1 MDTVIS
7 GTDIAISVLSLIAGV
22 GVFLIACTMMS
33 SSLEAL
39 GSRKL
44 KALFSKTANNKLV
57 GVGIGTVTTAL
68 IQSSS
73 ATSVMVIGF
82 VSAGVMSLTQA
93 STIIFGANIGT
104 TVTGQL
110 VALGMFGEGVS
121 TSVIFGSLAG
131 VGAFILAFAKK
142 DKLKNI
148 GGILAG
154 FGMLF
159 AGLSVMGNAMEF
171 FSEMEEV
178 KEFLSSFKNPWLLI
192 LIGTLITAL
201 IQSSS
206 VMTSMVITMVVTG
219 LITLNQ
225 GVYITMGAN
234 IGTCITA
241 LLAGI
246 TSNKDAKRTALIHVL
261 FNVSG
266 VIIFMIAD
274 FFVKLGGLNYG
285 TLLEKIFPNAPQLQ
299 MAMFHTFF
307 NVVTVIIILPFT
319 GLLVKAVT
327 KILPDNSNENKE
339 IRFKYLDEHLLATP
353 SIATMEVKN
362 ELLDMAKIS
371 NENFNVACETILLKS
386 FKNKEKFEKNE
397 KRLNFL
403 NKGINAFI
411 VKLLN
416 TDLSEKDRAYLSSA
430 IRTAS
435 DLERVGDYAENITE
449 YFKKLKETESTF
461 SSNALNEL
469 ENLRQTVNTLYE
481 NVLKVYGDGD
491 KHSYEQVF
499 ALEEKIDELTDTMA
513 EKHIKRLENNE
524 CTTEVG
530 ARFLSLSSDV
540 ERIADHYVNV
550 AKSIKS
556 FL

>member
-1 MDTVIS
+1 MDKVA
-7 GTDIAISVLSLIAGV
+7 IATSILSLVAGV

-44 KALFSKTANNKLV
+44 KALFSKTAKNKLV
-57 GVGIGTVTTAL
+57 GVGIGTVTTAV

-82 VSAGVMSLTQA
+82 VSAGVMTLAQA
-93 STIIFGANIGT
+93 ATIIFGANIGT

-110 VALGMFGEGVS
+110 VALGMFGNGIS
-121 TSVIFGSLAG
+121 TSVIFGALAG

-159 AGLSVMGNAMEF
+159 AGLTMMGDAMEF
-171 FSEMEEV
+171 FSEMDSV
-178 KEFLSSFKNPWLLI
+178 KDFLASFKNPWLLI
-192 LIGTLITAL
+192 LIGTILTAL

-206 VMTSMVITMVVTG
+206 VMTSMVITMVVSG
-219 LITLNQ
+219 LITLKQ

-246 TSNKDAKRTALIHVL
+246 TGTRDAKRTSLIHVF

-266 VIIFMIAD
+266 VIMFMIAD
-274 FFVKLGGLNYG
+274 LFLGLGNVSYG
-285 TLLEKIFPNAPQLQ
+285 ALLQKAFPDAPQLQ
-299 MAMFHTFF
+299 MAMFHTIF
-307 NVVTVIIILPFT
+307 NVATVIVILPFT
-319 GLLVKAVT
+319 NILVKAVT
-327 KILPDNSNENKE
+327 KILPDKPEEKQE
-339 IRFKYLDEHLLATP
+339 IHFKYLDEHLLATP

-362 ELLDMAKIS
+362 EILNMAEIS
-371 NENFNVACETILLKS
+371 LENFNIACESIRLKN
-386 FKNKEKFEKNE
+386 FKDKEKFEQNE
-397 KRLNFL
+397 KTLNFV
-403 NKGINAFI
+403 NKGINSFV

-416 TDLSEKDRAYLSSA
+416 TELSERDRAYLSSSL
-430 IRTAS
+430 RTAS
-435 DLERVGDYAENITE
+435 DLEIVGDYAVSMTE
-449 YFKKLKETESTF
+449 YLEKLIEIGCMF
-461 SSNALNEL
+461 SSGAINEILSLNEI
-469 ENLRQTVNTLYE
+469 VNELYE
-481 NVLKVYGDGD
+481 NVLKTYRDGD
-491 KHSYEQVF
+491 RNTLKKVF
-499 ALEEKIDELTDTMA
+499 ELEENIDDLSEKMA
-513 EKHIKRLENNE
+513 ENHIKRLEKNE
-524 CTTEVG
+524 CTPEVG
-530 ARFLSLSSDV
+530 ARFLSLSSDI

-556 FL
+556 FS

>member
-1 MDTVIS
+1 MDKVA
-7 GTDIAISVLSLIAGV
+7 IATSILSLVAGV

-44 KALFSKTANNKLV
+44 KALFSKTAKNKLV
-57 GVGIGTVTTAL
+57 GVGIGTVTTAV

-82 VSAGVMSLTQA
+82 VSAGVMTLAQA
-93 STIIFGANIGT
+93 ATIIFGANIGT

-110 VALGMFGEGVS
+110 VALGMFGNGIS
-121 TSVIFGSLAG
+121 TSVIFGALAG

-159 AGLSVMGNAMEF
+159 AGLTMMGDAMEF
-171 FSEMEEV
+171 FSEMDSV
-178 KEFLSSFKNPWLLI
+178 KDFLASFKNPWLLI
-192 LIGTLITAL
+192 LIGTILTAL

-206 VMTSMVITMVVTG
+206 VMTSMVITMVVSG
-219 LITLNQ
+219 LITLKQ

-246 TSNKDAKRTALIHVL
+246 TGTRDAKRTSLIHVF

-266 VIIFMIAD
+266 VIMFMIAD
-274 FFVKLGGLNYG
+274 LFLGLGNVSYG
-285 TLLEKIFPNAPQLQ
+285 ALLQKAFPDAPQLQ
-299 MAMFHTFF
+299 MAMFHTIF
-307 NVVTVIIILPFT
+307 NVATVIVILPFT
-319 GLLVKAVT
+319 NLLVKAVT
-327 KILPDNSNENKE
+327 KILPDKPEEKQE
-339 IRFKYLDEHLLATP
+339 IHFKYLDEHLLATP

-362 ELLDMAKIS
+362 EILNMAEIS
-371 NENFNVACETILLKS
+371 LENFNIACESIRLKN
-386 FKNKEKFEKNE
+386 FKDKEKFEQNE
-397 KRLNFL
+397 KTLNFV
-403 NKGINAFI
+403 NRGINSFV

-416 TDLSEKDRAYLSSA
+416 TELSERDRAYLSSSL
-430 IRTAS
+430 RTAS
-435 DLERVGDYAENITE
+435 DLEIVGDYAVSMTE
-449 YFKKLKETESTF
+449 YLEKLIEIGCMF
-461 SSNALNEL
+461 SSGAINEILSLNEI
-469 ENLRQTVNTLYE
+469 VNELYE
-481 NVLKVYGDGD
+481 NVLKTYRDGD
-491 KHSYEQVF
+491 RNTLKKVF
-499 ALEEKIDELTDTMA
+499 ELEENIDDLSEKMA
-513 EKHIKRLENNE
+513 ENHIKRLEKNE
-524 CTTEVG
+524 CTPEVG
-530 ARFLSLSSDV
+530 ARFLSLSSDI

-556 FL
+556 FS

>member
-1 MDTVIS
+1 MDKVA
-7 GTDIAISVLSLIAGV
+7 IATSILSLVAGV

-44 KALFSKTANNKLV
+44 KALFSKTAKNKLV
-57 GVGIGTVTTAL
+57 GVGIGTVTTAV

-82 VSAGVMSLTQA
+82 VSAGVMTLAQA
-93 STIIFGANIGT
+93 ATIIFGANIGT

-110 VALGMFGEGVS
+110 VALGMFGNGIS
-121 TSVIFGSLAG
+121 TSVIFGALAG

-159 AGLSVMGNAMEF
+159 AGLTMMGDAMEF
-171 FSEMEEV
+171 FSEMDSV
-178 KEFLSSFKNPWLLI
+178 KDFLASFKNPWLLI
-192 LIGTLITAL
+192 LIGTFLTAL

-206 VMTSMVITMVVTG
+206 VMTSMVITMVVSG
-219 LITLNQ
+219 LITLKQ

-246 TSNKDAKRTALIHVL
+246 TGTRDAKRTSLIHVF

-266 VIIFMIAD
+266 VIMFMITD
-274 FFVKLGGLNYG
+274 LFLGLGNVSYG
-285 TLLEKIFPNAPQLQ
+285 ALLQKAFPDAPQLQ
-299 MAMFHTFF
+299 MAMFHTIF
-307 NVVTVIIILPFT
+307 NVATVIVILPFT
-319 GLLVKAVT
+319 NLLVKAVT
-327 KILPDNSNENKE
+327 KILPDKPEEKQE
-339 IRFKYLDEHLLATP
+339 IHFKYLDEHLLATP

-362 ELLDMAKIS
+362 EILNMAEIS
-371 NENFNVACETILLKS
+371 LENFNIACESIRLKN
-386 FKNKEKFEKNE
+386 FKDKEKFEQNE
-397 KRLNFL
+397 KTLNFV
-403 NKGINAFI
+403 NRGINSFV

-416 TDLSEKDRAYLSSA
+416 TELSERDRAYLSSSL
-430 IRTAS
+430 RTAS
-435 DLERVGDYAENITE
+435 DLEIVGDYAVSMTE
-449 YFKKLKETESTF
+449 YLEKLIEIGCMF
-461 SSNALNEL
+461 SSGAINEILSLNEI
-469 ENLRQTVNTLYE
+469 VNELYE
-481 NVLKVYGDGD
+481 NVLKTYRDGD
-491 KHSYEQVF
+491 RNTLKKVF
-499 ALEEKIDELTDTMA
+499 ELEENIDDLSEKMA
-513 EKHIKRLENNE
+513 ENHIKRLEKNE
-524 CTTEVG
+524 CTPEVG
-530 ARFLSLSSDV
+530 ARFLSLSSDI

-556 FL
+556 FS

>member
-1 MDTVIS
+1 MDKVT
-7 GTDIAISVLSLIAGV
+7 IATSILSLVAGV

-44 KALFSKTANNKLV
+44 KALFSKTAKNKLV
-57 GVGIGTVTTAL
+57 GVGIGTVTTAV

-82 VSAGVMSLTQA
+82 VSAGVMTLAQA
-93 STIIFGANIGT
+93 ATIIFGANIGT

-110 VALGMFGEGVS
+110 VALGMFGNGIS
-121 TSVIFGSLAG
+121 TSVIFGALAG

-159 AGLSVMGNAMEF
+159 AGLTMMGDAMEF
-171 FSEMEEV
+171 FSEMDSV
-178 KEFLSSFKNPWLLI
+178 KDFLASFKNPWLLI
-192 LIGTLITAL
+192 LIGTILTAL

-206 VMTSMVITMVVTG
+206 VMTSMVITMVVSG
-219 LITLNQ
+219 LITLKQ

-246 TSNKDAKRTALIHVL
+246 TGTRDAKRTSLIHVF

-266 VIIFMIAD
+266 VIMFMIVD
-274 FFVKLGGLNYG
+274 LFLGLGNVSYG
-285 TLLEKIFPNAPQLQ
+285 ALLQKAFPDAPQLQ
-299 MAMFHTFF
+299 MAMFHTIF
-307 NVVTVIIILPFT
+307 NVATVIVILPFT
-319 GLLVKAVT
+319 NLLVKAVT
-327 KILPDNSNENKE
+327 KILPDKPEEKQE
-339 IRFKYLDEHLLATP
+339 IHFKYLDEHLLATP

-362 ELLDMAKIS
+362 EILNMAEIS
-371 NENFNVACETILLKS
+371 LENFNIACESIRLKN
-386 FKNKEKFEKNE
+386 FKDKEKFEKNE
-397 KRLNFL
+397 KMLNFV
-403 NKGINAFI
+403 NKGINSFV

-416 TDLSEKDRAYLSSA
+416 TELSERDRAYLSSSL
-430 IRTAS
+430 RTAS
-435 DLERVGDYAENITE
+435 DLEIVGDYAVSMTE
-449 YFKKLKETESTF
+449 YLEKLIEIGCMF
-461 SSNALNEL
+461 SSGAINEILSLNEI
-469 ENLRQTVNTLYE
+469 VNKLYE
-481 NVLKVYGDGD
+481 NVLKTYRDGD
-491 KHSYEQVF
+491 RNTLKKVF
-499 ALEEKIDELTDTMA
+499 ELEENIDDLSEKMA
-513 EKHIKRLENNE
+513 ENHIKRLEKNE
-524 CTTEVG
+524 CTPEVG
-530 ARFLSLSSDV
+530 ARFLSLSSDI

-550 AKSIKS
+550 AKAIKS
-556 FL
+556 FS